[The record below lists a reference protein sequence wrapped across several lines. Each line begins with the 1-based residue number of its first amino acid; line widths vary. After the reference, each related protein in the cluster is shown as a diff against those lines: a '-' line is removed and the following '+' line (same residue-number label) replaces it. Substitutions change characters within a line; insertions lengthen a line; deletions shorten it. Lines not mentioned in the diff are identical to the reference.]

1 MSLFRYSFGAEAQKS
16 RRRKKMSSL
25 LKRVFLVSFIG
36 VFLAGSALAKETKAT
51 IRFVYTGDLGAVY
64 YDYRRP
70 SEALITSF
78 ETKIGEEKKKK
89 TPVVFLDTG
98 HFIAPPV
105 VSETTYMSRP
115 VRFFQHAEFGAIN
128 LTPRELIAGL
138 GYFEAWEKLSPPP
151 PFVTSMRL
159 RASGKPLT
167 ALSRSLEVSGVKIGI
182 IGATDVKNVSA
193 LPDIVKQFDT
203 PDVIPSLK
211 AEVANLSAN
220 NDLVMVLSDLEP
232 AANDNLATEATD
244 VDVILENSQKQDNTV
259 RKVGKTLIAS
269 RSGTFAYDALTIKL
283 EGAHTI
289 SEYKPEAVFFGPKP
303 GEKAYSDM
311 IPLAEIGAELP
322 NIDLLKRLYASFEGL
337 EIIRTIADF
346 QDSRITNSLIYY
358 YKMYKGSTLLGDAYY
373 VRHHFGAGHLGFD
386 FLVLLDL
393 QNKVKDFKL
402 LSSMALGMQSVEV
415 YDFRADIIGKSPDKV
430 EFKMEKLRGVEKY
443 FQFLKEDLAALA
455 EINAKV
461 LQRRFP

>member
-1 MSLFRYSFGAEAQKS
+1 MIK
-16 RRRKKMSSL
+16 L
-25 LKRVFLVSFIG
+25 LKEFFFVSFISVLIG
-36 VFLAGSALAKETKAT
+36 GSALAKESKAT

-64 YDYRRP
+64 YDYQKP
-70 SEALITSF
+70 SEALISGF

-105 VSETTYMSRP
+105 VSETTYVSRP

-128 LTPRELIAGL
+128 LTPGELIAGL
-138 GYFEAWEKLSPPP
+138 SYFEAWEKLSPPP
-151 PFVTSMRL
+151 PFVTTMRL
-159 RASGKPLT
+159 RASGKPLA
-167 ALSRSLEVSGVKIGI
+167 ALSRSIEVSGVKIGI

-203 PDVIPSLK
+203 PDVTPSLK
-211 AEVANLSAN
+211 AEAAKLSAS

-232 AANDNLATEATD
+232 AANDNLATEAPG
-244 VDVILENSQKQDNTV
+244 VDVIFENSLKQDNTV

-269 RSGTFAYDALTIKL
+269 RSGLFAYDALIITV
-283 EGAHTI
+283 EGSHNI
-289 SEYKPEAVFFGPKP
+289 GEYKPEAVFFGPKP

-311 IPLAEIGAELP
+311 IPLAEIGAALP
-322 NIDLLKRLYASFEGL
+322 SIDLLRRVSASFEEL

-346 QDSRITNSLIYY
+346 QDSRIANSLIYY
-358 YKMYKGSTLLGDAYY
+358 YKMYKGSTWLGDAYY
-373 VRHHFGAGHLGFD
+373 VRHHFGGGHLGFD

-393 QNKVKDFKL
+393 QNRVKDFKL
-402 LSSMALGMQSVEV
+402 LSSMALGMQPVEV
-415 YDFRADIIGKSPDKV
+415 YDFRADIIGKTPDKV
-430 EFKMEKLRGVEKY
+430 EFKVERMRGVEQY
-443 FQFLKEDLAALA
+443 FRFLKQDLAALA

-461 LQRRFP
+461 LQRRVP